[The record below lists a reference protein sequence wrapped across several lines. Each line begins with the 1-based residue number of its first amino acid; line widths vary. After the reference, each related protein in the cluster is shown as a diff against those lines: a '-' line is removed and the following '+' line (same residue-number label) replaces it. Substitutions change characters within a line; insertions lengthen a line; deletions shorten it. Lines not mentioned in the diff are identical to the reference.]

1 MVSGQSHMDL
11 PSEQTNRKT
20 HTTENIKASFYDPE
34 DFLTLPPDALD
45 LIPCNNFR
53 LMSPK
58 RPIFLF
64 HVFRQNVRLMHA
76 PRGVG
81 YTVMHSISLPMR
93 TICGFLT

>member
-11 PSEQTNRKT
+11 PSEQNRQT
-20 HTTENIKASFYDPE
+20 HTTENITNSAIKASFYDPE

-45 LIPCNNFR
+45 LVPCNNFR

-64 HVFRQNVRLMHA
+64 HVFRQNERLMPA
-76 PRGVG
+76 PRGVWI
-81 YTVMHSISLPMR
+81 HSHA
-93 TICGFLT
+93 FY